1 MGTTVRQGITLLRE
15 HIEEEAAMEEEAEV
29 EVASLLEEDIH
40 IAEVEE
46 VPLADLSV
54 EEGADS
60 PYYLNKGIKK
70 IGFPLRT
77 FQEICSS
84 PQ

>member
-1 MGTTVRQGITLLRE
+1 
-15 HIEEEAAMEEEAEV
+15 MEEEAEV

-70 IGFPLRT
+70 AVPLLLAR
-77 FQEICSS
+77 QRSGAERRPAWIHRH
-84 PQ
+84 QK

>member
-1 MGTTVRQGITLLRE
+1 
-15 HIEEEAAMEEEAEV
+15 MEEEAEV

-46 VPLADLSV
+46 VPLAALSV